1 MSEKR
6 IVPVELAPKAAPHSA
21 DEVADDNN
29 SWGVVFFDSM
39 AVLAEHSVLPVD
51 VRGELARLPEV
62 VEAALYFV
70 CSEALANVAK
80 HAAATRA
87 TIEVR
92 AEAGRVSVTI
102 VDDGRGG
109 ADPTRGSGL
118 RGLADRVEA
127 LGGRLAVESEP
138 GTGTRVTAE
147 IPVPG

>member
-1 MSEKR
+1 
-6 IVPVELAPKAAPHSA
+6 
-21 DEVADDNN
+21 
-29 SWGVVFFDSM
+29 
-39 AVLAEHSVLPVD
+39 VLAEHSVLPVD

-102 VDDGRGG
+102 VDDGSGG